1 MLDGENFFLKIVYM
15 LGLQLDIL
23 IHTYV
28 YINVCV
34 KQTTDIQ
41 TYLQYVKIL
50 AVSIFWRDVK

>member
-1 MLDGENFFLKIVYM
+1 MGKIFFLKIVYM
-15 LGLQLDIL
+15 LRLQLDIS

-41 TYLQYVKIL
+41 KYLQYIKIL
-50 AVSIFWRDVK
+50 TVSIFWRDVK